1 MNCSI
6 AIDICQQGS
15 PIVHIQSVHKKQ
27 DMKISTERKML
38 WKNYAASD
46 KNSTAII
53 ENAGFPDRIKDAKKS
68 MKI

>member
-1 MNCSI
+1 M
-6 AIDICQQGS
+6 G
-15 PIVHIQSVHKKQ
+15 KTLF
-27 DMKISTERKML
+27 MKMSCDRINYMHRKM

-53 ENAGFPDRIKDAKKS
+53 ENAGFPDRIKDAKKC

>member
-1 MNCSI
+1 
-6 AIDICQQGS
+6 
-15 PIVHIQSVHKKQ
+15 
-27 DMKISTERKML
+27 MKISTERKML